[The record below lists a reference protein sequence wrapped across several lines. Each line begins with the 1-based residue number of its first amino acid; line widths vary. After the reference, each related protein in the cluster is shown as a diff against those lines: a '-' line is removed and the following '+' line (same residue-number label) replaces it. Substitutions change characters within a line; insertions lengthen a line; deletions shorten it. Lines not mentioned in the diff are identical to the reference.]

1 MALTAAINEGPI
13 PVEYVDQDVVA
24 RTLRVYLTAKVST
37 VQEFVSYLKSSVPEF
52 DLQDCSGIW
61 KTERY
66 GQVYLTMKSVVCAQ
80 ELLKL
85 QCVRVGSDKIY
96 FYSYGKF
103 MVPLRVHWL
112 HATVRSDFLRNYFSK
127 FGKVLDVLR
136 EFETIEGVDIF
147 SGVRIVKMELTDDEK
162 ERIPHIVKFG
172 EKQSM
177 LITAPGRL
185 PICFKCHTH
194 GHVRSQC
201 PTTTLSSRVVNRQ
214 VGASVSAD
222 SSDAMDSE
230 DSDIAVSD
238 VVKGVAK
245 RKKSVVSRDGKRG
258 KPSPVPDL
266 ELDDAPSQTEAAMAV
281 MDMPEDLV
289 TKKGKPTTVPEDVLP
304 TIVDQ
309 SSPTDAAMAVMDMPD
324 GLHGPRDS
332 DSEAQVPPSQE
343 GTMSWADQME
353 KEDVDNSSVTDDDD
367 LLSVPSV
374 DFSDM
379 EETEDKEVVVTVPAI
394 QRASME
400 MRAIGDRAPSNIK
413 EKTSWEVHT
422 KVIRT
427 DTDSDISIST
437 SSLKAVVKD
446 RLKAEP
452 GKEALHKRLVEKV
465 VCAKVWAHPN
475 DYVIPQDVPYKY
487 FMVPVTLASLHRASQ
502 SLK

>member
-24 RTLRVYLTAKVST
+24 RTLRVYLTAKVSS

-66 GQVYLTMKSVVCAQ
+66 GQVYLTMKSVECAQ

-112 HATVRSDFLRNYFSK
+112 HATVRSNFLRNYFSK

-201 PTTTLSSRVVNRQ
+201 PTTTLPSRVVNRQ

-281 MDMPEDLV
+281 MDMP
-289 TKKGKPTTVPEDVLP
+289 
-304 TIVDQ
+304 
-309 SSPTDAAMAVMDMPD
+309 D
-324 GLHGPRDS
+324 GIHGPKDS
-332 DSEAQVPPSQE
+332 DSQAQVPPSQDSE
-343 GTMSWADQME
+343 VTMESWADQME
-353 KEDVDNSSVTDDDD
+353 KHDADNSSVTDDDD
-367 LLSVPSV
+367 LISVPSV

-379 EETEDKEVVVTVPAI
+379 EESQDLEVVVPVPSI
-394 QRASME
+394 QRASTE
-400 MRAIGDRAPSNIK
+400 MRAIGDRATSCTS
-413 EKTSWEVHT
+413 ETTSWDVHT

-427 DTDSDISIST
+427 DKEPDVSIS
-437 SSLKAVVKD
+437 SPSLDAVVRD
-446 RLKAEP
+446 RLIAEP
-452 GKEALHKRLVEKV
+452 GKEALHRRLVMKV
-465 VCAKVWAHPN
+465 VCAKVWAHPK
-475 DYVIPQDVPYKY
+475 DYVIPQDVTFKY

-502 SLK
+502 SSK